1 MLSKNEILKILSRIK
16 GHLSQYG
23 VSRIGL
29 FGSSVRGDASLGSDI
44 DILIDFQNDKET
56 YQNFISTC
64 EFLENELKGQ
74 RVDVVTFKGLSPYI
88 GKSILNEVVYV

>member
-1 MLSKNEILKILSRIK
+1 MLPTNEILKILSRIK
-16 GHLSQYG
+16 GNLLQYG

-29 FGSSVRGDASLGSDI
+29 FGSAARGDASGDSDI

-64 EFLENELKGQ
+64 EFIENELKGQ
-74 RVDVVTFKGLSPYI
+74 TVDIVTFKGLSPYI
-88 GKSILNEVVYV
+88 GKHILNEVVYV